1 MIVHRV
7 VSAVMKLHNST
18 ANIGDSVYDLVNTFG
33 SITRVGESSITV
45 QFTNGTQLAY
55 DANGVQVGKGRAT
68 LYWHDPMLMIPP
80 KDMSLWAKQKRALT
94 AVLNYFNEAV

>member
-7 VSAVMKLHNST
+7 AYPLMKLHNYT

-33 SITRVGESSITV
+33 SITRVGDSSITV

-55 DANGVQVGKGRAT
+55 TATGAQVGKGRAT
-68 LYWHDPMLMIPP
+68 LYWHDPLLMIPP

-94 AVLNYFNEAV
+94 AVLNYFTEAA